1 MLTTGRVCYYFFRDC
16 INTFCGTSVIGVKES
31 SSMNDNQLVRECL
44 RGDVEEFRKIVEKYR
59 GKAMAMALNILGNR
73 EDAEDACQE
82 TFLQTYRNLDRFDI
96 GKSFSN
102 WLLSILYKRCMDQ
115 LRKRRRFFVFYKKAK
130 HEAEGVIRSPAL
142 NPSTQNPHLPALLER
157 LSPKERSSIYLWA
170 EEGYTSKEIAEV
182 LKCSPNTARIHL
194 HNARKKIK
202 SLLEKENA

>member
-1 MLTTGRVCYYFFRDC
+1 M
-16 INTFCGTSVIGVKES
+16 KKS
-31 SSMNDNQLVRECL
+31 SSMNDNQLVKECL

-59 GKAMAMALNILGNR
+59 GKTMAMALNILGNK

-82 TFLQTYRNLDRFDI
+82 TFLQTFRNLDRFDI
-96 GKSFSN
+96 EKSFSN
-102 WLLSILYKRCMDQ
+102 WIFSILYKRCLDQ

-130 HEAEGVIRSPAL
+130 HETEGIIHSSAL
-142 NPSTQNPHLPALLER
+142 SPSTQNPHLHSLLER

-182 LKCSPNTARIHL
+182 LKCSPSTARIHL
-194 HNARKKIK
+194 HKARRKIK